1 MDRSTT
7 NEEIN
12 RVQKSNS
19 MVDMIN
25 IEKYIYTHPKCS
37 RLSQD
42 DSIKKIKQLINHWAE
57 NASPYLTYENK
68 KGTFIIQKDDIKKYF
83 GYKYTKIIGILFQY
97 TKIVLG
103 IGKNLE
109 GKKGIGKSFNEA
121 FANTFNIG
129 IKELE
134 SGYANFNKTFK
145 DMNCRMQY
153 EKVIINPDPNMSP
166 KERSNFV
173 SEGIPQILQEF
184 QKEFVSSNYMP
195 PKLQNK
201 KEFINRFFLKL

>member
-68 KGTFIIQKDDIKKYF
+68 KGTFIIQKDDIKRYF

>member
-1 MDRSTT
+1 M
-7 NEEIN
+7 
-12 RVQKSNS
+12 
-19 MVDMIN
+19 
-25 IEKYIYTHPKCS
+25 
-37 RLSQD
+37 
-42 DSIKKIKQLINHWAE
+42 INHWAE

-68 KGTFIIQKDDIKKYF
+68 KGTFIIQKDDIKRYF

-145 DMNCRMQY
+145 DMNCSL
-153 EKVIINPDPNMSP
+153 NNS
-166 KERSNFV
+166 
-173 SEGIPQILQEF
+173 
-184 QKEFVSSNYMP
+184 
-195 PKLQNK
+195 
-201 KEFINRFFLKL
+201 